1 MKSYYN
7 QLVAFLA
14 LFVVFFI
21 TPSALAK
28 IVKAPND
35 ILIGHKAAY
44 EFSLKKRKSSSDI
57 VGVQGIMSMRTDI
70 SCDTVAT
77 RQTLLLD
84 YETSQSGV
92 MRYEESSQTVEN
104 LENGL
109 FSFINS
115 VKVNGNITKSVKG
128 SARNNGTG
136 SAEVKRTDASG
147 EQVVLTSSKALEFPA
162 MQMNHVLQAFSKG
175 ETRYQSRFF
184 DSSNGA
190 ETFYDVIV
198 TKETGNGVNIRPDY
212 VTLSDWEKGHQLQFT
227 FFEAQEGDIFSPES
241 VMTSV
246 INDQGVTYAIQVDF
260 EDYSLSAQLISLE
273 KFSKIQC
280 DK

>member
-14 LFVVFFI
+14 LFLISFI
-21 TPSALAK
+21 PDSAFAK
-28 IVKAPND
+28 IVKAPTN
-35 ILIGHKAAY
+35 ILLGHKAAY
-44 EFSLKKRKSSSDI
+44 EFSLKKRKSTSDI
-57 VGVQGIMSMRTDI
+57 VDVQGVMSLRMDV

-77 RQTLLLD
+77 RQALLLD
-84 YETSQSGV
+84 YQTSQSGM
-92 MRYEESSQTVEN
+92 MRYEETSQTVEN
-104 LENGL
+104 LENGI

-128 SARNNGTG
+128 SASNNGAG
-136 SAEVKRTDASG
+136 VAEVKRIDSTG
-147 EQVVLTSSKALEFPA
+147 EEIILTSSKALEFPA
-162 MQMNHVLQAFSKG
+162 MQMSQVLKAFSKG

-198 TKETGNGVNIRPDY
+198 TKEAGNGVNKRPDN
-212 VTLSDWEKGHQLQFT
+212 VTFDDWKKSHHLQFT

-246 INDQGVTYAIQVDF
+246 VNDQGITYAIQVEFD
-260 EDYSLSAQLISLE
+260 DYTLSAQLISLE
-273 KFSKIQC
+273 KFGKVKC